1 MTWSRVHVPSPCW
14 APWWVAGTMAEQFFQ
29 FMASFFRPSDPS
41 RKRGG
46 TDATAQFFTK
56 NVANFPRFHV
66 IHSSDEEKTARLVS
80 PFLVAKTL
88 TATIGEGYKIKKLA
102 NGDLLLE
109 VLYKHQLDKLSALT
123 SFGEIPVTVSE
134 HRSLNT
140 VRGVISDDDLRYVSE
155 EELLEGLK
163 EQNVTNVYRIKIKR
177 ENKEIQTRHIVLTF
191 ASSILPE
198 SVEVGYTKI
207 KLRPYIP
214 NPRRC
219 YKCQR
224 YGHGSLNCRG
234 QQTCAKCASHEH
246 PPENCQAQTY
256 LCVNCEGNH
265 AAYSRVCPAWKKE
278 KEIITLKVTENL
290 TFREARRRLSSA
302 HTRPYSVLPGI
313 PAGSGLPAPKP
324 MKRTVSTW
332 TFLEGKEPPVSFF
345 SARPWKRQRRPR
357 VRQSRSSACS
367 RGGRHDQSEFHQDH
381 AAPPPSSSAT
391 RRTAPAAPPG
401 PLQPGPAVPAL
412 ATSGPAAPPAP
423 FPAPVVAAPL
433 PAALPVPPAAL
444 APALAEQ
451 LVRAALPSLIN
462 SVVEDLATDPSF
474 IAAITA
480 EVRRT
485 TSRVAEA
492 VLLVEDVPL
501 PAALCAALEAAT
513 AGTPEG
519 MEVADDATFSS
530 SAHSENLQ
538 KF

>member
-140 VRGVISDDDLRYVSE
+140 VRGVISDDDLKYVSE

-163 EQNVTNVYRIKIKR
+163 EQNVTNVYRIKIRR

-198 SVEVGYTKI
+198 SVEVGYTKM

-302 HTRPYSVLPGI
+302 HTRPYSVVVQQG
-313 PAGSGLPAPKP
+313 AAS
-324 MKRTVSTW
+324 
-332 TFLEGKEPPVSFF
+332 
-345 SARPWKRQRRPR
+345 Q
-357 VRQSRSSACS
+357 RSSALAEAT
-367 RGGRHDQSEFHQDH
+367 QSEVPARHPAPPVEAAS
-381 AAPPPSSSAT
+381 AAPPPPK
-391 RRTAPAAPPG
+391 RAAR
-401 PLQPGPAVPAL
+401 
-412 ATSGPAAPPAP
+412 TSGSAVSKASPHTVRSNSSTHVRSARTSSVSEETMDTSEGGSAPSTSDG
-423 FPAPVVAAPL
+423 
-433 PAALPVPPAAL
+433 
-444 APALAEQ
+444 
-451 LVRAALPSLIN
+451 RRNSLDNIKRN
-462 SVVEDLATDPSF
+462 KPR
-474 IAAITA
+474 ITGPK
-480 EVRRT
+480 T
-485 TSRVAEA
+485 
-492 VLLVEDVPL
+492 
-501 PAALCAALEAAT
+501 
-513 AGTPEG
+513 
-519 MEVADDATFSS
+519 
-530 SAHSENLQ
+530 
-538 KF
+538 

>member
-1 MTWSRVHVPSPCW
+1 
-14 APWWVAGTMAEQFFQ
+14 
-29 FMASFFRPSDPS
+29 MASFFRPSDPS

-140 VRGVISDDDLRYVSE
+140 VRGVISDDDLKYVSE

-198 SVEVGYTKI
+198 SVEVGYTKM

-302 HTRPYSVLPGI
+302 HTRPYSVVVQQG
-313 PAGSGLPAPKP
+313 AAS
-324 MKRTVSTW
+324 
-332 TFLEGKEPPVSFF
+332 
-345 SARPWKRQRRPR
+345 Q
-357 VRQSRSSACS
+357 RSSALAEAT
-367 RGGRHDQSEFHQDH
+367 QSEVPARHPAPPVEAAS
-381 AAPPPSSSAT
+381 AAPPP
-391 RRTAPAAPPG
+391 PK
-401 PLQPGPAVPAL
+401 
-412 ATSGPAAPPAP
+412 
-423 FPAPVVAAPL
+423 
-433 PAALPVPPAAL
+433 
-444 APALAEQ
+444 
-451 LVRAALPSLIN
+451 RAARTPGSAVSKASPHTVRSNSSTHVRSARTSSVSEETMDTSEGGSAPSTSDGRRN
-462 SVVEDLATDPSF
+462 SLDNIKRNKPR
-474 IAAITA
+474 ITGPK
-480 EVRRT
+480 T
-485 TSRVAEA
+485 
-492 VLLVEDVPL
+492 
-501 PAALCAALEAAT
+501 
-513 AGTPEG
+513 
-519 MEVADDATFSS
+519 
-530 SAHSENLQ
+530 
-538 KF
+538 

>member
-140 VRGVISDDDLRYVSE
+140 VRGVISDDDLKYVSE

-163 EQNVTNVYRIKIKR
+163 EQNVTNVYRIKIRR

-198 SVEVGYTKI
+198 SVEVGYTKM

-302 HTRPYSVLPGI
+302 HTRPYSVVVQQG
-313 PAGSGLPAPKP
+313 AAS
-324 MKRTVSTW
+324 
-332 TFLEGKEPPVSFF
+332 
-345 SARPWKRQRRPR
+345 Q
-357 VRQSRSSACS
+357 RSSALAEAT
-367 RGGRHDQSEFHQDH
+367 QSEVPARHPAPPVEAAS
-381 AAPPPSSSAT
+381 AAPPPPK
-391 RRTAPAAPPG
+391 RAAR
-401 PLQPGPAVPAL
+401 
-412 ATSGPAAPPAP
+412 TSGSAVSKASPHTVRSNSSTHVRSARTSSVSEETMDTSEGGSAPSTK
-423 FPAPVVAAPL
+423 
-433 PAALPVPPAAL
+433 
-444 APALAEQ
+444 Q
-451 LVRAALPSLIN
+451 
-462 SVVEDLATDPSF
+462 T
-474 IAAITA
+474 
-480 EVRRT
+480 
-485 TSRVAEA
+485 
-492 VLLVEDVPL
+492 
-501 PAALCAALEAAT
+501 
-513 AGTPEG
+513 
-519 MEVADDATFSS
+519 
-530 SAHSENLQ
+530 
-538 KF
+538 